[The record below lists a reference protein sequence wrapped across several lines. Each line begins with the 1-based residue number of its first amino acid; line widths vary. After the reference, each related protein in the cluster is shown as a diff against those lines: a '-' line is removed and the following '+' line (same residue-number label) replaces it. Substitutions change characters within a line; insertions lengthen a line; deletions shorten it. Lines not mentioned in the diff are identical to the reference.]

1 MHKVGDRST
10 RFLWPVLGLPAMV
23 WIALFFL
30 VPLYVVLCVS
40 FGTVDPI
47 FRSPVPIWNPLEWQF
62 TQVEVVWDRL
72 VGPDNFYLPAVL
84 RTLLYVFVAVVSC
97 LIIAFPV
104 AYFTARY
111 AGKYKGLVLALLVA
125 PFFIS
130 YMMRMLAWINLLQ
143 PDGLVNS
150 IITFGGTVP
159 LDINWLSGN
168 PYTVVM
174 GLIYGYVP
182 YMLLPLFAA
191 LDRIS
196 PSLLEAARDLG
207 ASGFDLFRRVI
218 LPMSLP
224 GIVAGTLLISLP
236 MMGDYFTSDMLSKS
250 PNTAMIGNL
259 INLSIATPGQSGQA
273 GALLILVLLVL
284 LVPMVLY
291 TRSNARAE
299 VRS

>member
-1 MHKVGDRST
+1 MGDRST

-62 TQVEVVWDRL
+62 TQVQVVWDRL
-72 VGPDNFYLPAVL
+72 FGPDNFYLPAVL
-84 RTLLYVFVAVVSC
+84 RTLLYVVIAVFAC
-97 LIIAFPV
+97 LLIAFPV

-143 PDGLVNS
+143 PDGLVNT
-150 IITFGGTVP
+150 IITFGGAVP
-159 LDINWLSGN
+159 VDINWLSGN

-196 PSLLEAARDLG
+196 PSLIEAARDLG

-284 LVPMVLY
+284 LIPMILY

>member
-1 MHKVGDRST
+1 VGDRST
-10 RFLWPVLGLPAMV
+10 RLLWPILGLPAMV

-30 VPLYVVLCVS
+30 IPLYVVFCVA

-47 FRSPVPIWNPLEWQF
+47 FRSPVPVWNPLEWQF
-62 TQVEVVWDRL
+62 TQVQVVWDRL
-72 VGPDNFYLPAVL
+72 FGPNNFYLPAVL
-84 RTLLYVFVAVVSC
+84 RTILYVCVAVVAC
-97 LIIAFPV
+97 LLISFPV

-111 AGKYKGLVLALLVA
+111 AGKYRGLVLALLIA

-143 PDGLVNS
+143 PDGLVNT
-150 IITFGGTVP
+150 IITLGGVIP
-159 LDINWLSGN
+159 LEINWLSGN
-168 PYTVVM
+168 PYVVVM

-218 LPMSLP
+218 LPMSAP
-224 GIVAGTLLISLP
+224 GIVAGALLIALP

-284 LVPMVLY
+284 LVPMILY
-291 TRSNARAE
+291 TRSNAKAE

>member
-1 MHKVGDRST
+1 VGDRST
-10 RFLWPVLGLPAMV
+10 RFLWPILGLPAMV

-62 TQVEVVWDRL
+62 TQVQVVWDRL
-72 VGPDNFYLPAVL
+72 FGPDNFYLPAVL
-84 RTLLYVFVAVVSC
+84 RTLLYVVIAVVAC

-143 PDGLVNS
+143 PDGLVNA
-150 IITFGGTVP
+150 IITLGGAVP

-196 PSLLEAARDLG
+196 PSLIEAARDLG

-284 LVPMVLY
+284 LIPMLLY